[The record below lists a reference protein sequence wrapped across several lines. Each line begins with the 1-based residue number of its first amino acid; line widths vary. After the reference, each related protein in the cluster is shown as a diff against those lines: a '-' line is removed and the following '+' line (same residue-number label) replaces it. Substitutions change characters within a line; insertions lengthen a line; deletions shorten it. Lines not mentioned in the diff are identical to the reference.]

1 MLEKLKP
8 LRNTPTGIY
17 FRMADGRIGY
27 ANHQYARVS
36 VTREG
41 IRNGEYYKE
50 DNEIGDRMYQI
61 NKKDE
66 ITREHTMY
74 DGSKK
79 TFTGV
84 FRIKYNDISEAIT
97 ALQNFNNKNCGEHA
111 VELRKNKILKEYKE
125 HKALNIRSVLTRDQM
140 LVKEYKESQLTIQE
154 IEDAG
159 GKICDAY
166 NRGHDD
172 GKENGYNDGFRDG
185 VASIEDKLNKLLNNL

>member
-8 LRNTPTGIY
+8 IKTTPTGIY

-50 DNEIGDRMYQI
+50 DNEIGDRLYQI
-61 NKKDE
+61 NSREE
-66 ITREHTMY
+66 INREYDY
-74 DGSKK
+74 DGVKK
-79 TFTGV
+79 TISGV
-84 FRIKYNDISEAIT
+84 ARIKYNDISEAIN
-97 ALQNFNNKNCGEHA
+97 ALQNFNNKNCGEYA
-111 VELRKNKILKEYKE
+111 VELRKNKILKQYEE

-140 LVKEYKESQLTIQE
+140 LVKQYKESQLTIQE

-185 VASIEDKLNKLLNNL
+185 VASIEDKLVKLINNL

>member
-8 LRNTPTGIY
+8 LRSTPTGIY

-41 IRNGEYYKE
+41 IRNGEYCKE
-50 DNEIGDRMYQI
+50 DNEIGDRLYQI

-66 ITREHTMY
+66 ITKEHTMY

-84 FRIKYNDISEAIT
+84 FRIKYNDISEAIN
-97 ALQNFNNKNCGEHA
+97 ALQNFNNKNCGEYA
-111 VELRKNKILKEYKE
+111 VELRKNKILKQYEE
-125 HKALNIRSVLTRDQM
+125 HKALNIRSVLTRQD
-140 LVKEYKESQLTIQE
+140 
-154 IEDAG
+154 IEDEG

>member
-8 LRNTPTGIY
+8 LRSTPTGIY

-50 DNEIGDRMYQI
+50 DNEIGDRLYQI

-66 ITREHTMY
+66 ITREHTMH

-84 FRIKYNDISEAIT
+84 FRIKYNDISEAIN
-97 ALQNFNNKNCGEHA
+97 ALQNFNNKNCGEYA
-111 VELRKNKILKEYKE
+111 VELRKNKILKEYKK
-125 HKALNIRSVLTRDQM
+125 HKDLNIRSVLTRDQM
-140 LVKEYKESQLTIQE
+140 LEEA
-154 IEDAG
+154 EDVGG
-159 GKICDAY
+159 GKIICDAY
-166 NRGHDD
+166 NQ
-172 GKENGYNDGFRDG
+172 GYNDGFRDG

>member
-8 LRNTPTGIY
+8 LRSTPTGIY

-41 IRNGEYYKE
+41 IIDGKYYKN
-50 DNEIGDRMYQI
+50 DCEIGDRMYQI
-61 NKKDE
+61 NKKINYPHNE
-66 ITREHTMY
+66 IPSINMVGR
-74 DGSKK
+74 
-79 TFTGV
+79 V
-84 FRIKYNDISEAIT
+84 RYNDISEAIS
-97 ALQNFNNKNCGEHA
+97 ALQLFNCKNCGEGA
-111 VELRKNKILKEYKE
+111 VEYRKNKILKEYKE